1 MISPISFTGIKNI
14 GYARIIESSVP
25 DYPQSRIVMNMELT
39 DDKNNKDLTILKN
52 VLQKFPVLKNKIND
66 NYLNIECNLMKE
78 RNVLYSRLF
87 MNGVLVLPGG
97 DGAPLIRFAKNLVE
111 RVKNLK
117 IKDFKLD
124 KNYHLSEEAK
134 KGLVYNDNIGNY
146 IDGTSGKLD
155 ILAKTGLIEK
165 FDFLMNYPNI
175 KLSQKDE
182 NKLLKAV
189 DEVVAILHEPA
200 YVKQGSHYLGALI
213 KGYSPINLPS

>member
-39 DDKNNKDLTILKN
+39 DDKNSKDLTVLKN

-78 RNVLYSRLF
+78 NNVLYSRLF

-97 DGAPLIRFAKNLVE
+97 DGAPLISFAKNLVE
-111 RVKNLK
+111 RVKNFK

-134 KGLVYNDNIGNY
+134 KGLVYNDNIRNY

-189 DEVVAILHEPA
+189 DGVVATLHEPT

-213 KGYSPINLPS
+213 KGYSTINLPS